1 MMKENAEV
9 SAPRAAENDPLSPA
23 DMVVGVLGGTG
34 DQGRGL
40 ARRLGLA
47 GREVLIGS
55 RSADRA
61 RSIARDLPSATGV
74 DNAECAARA
83 DLVIVAVPWDGH
95 ATTLSEVA
103 GELAGKIVVDCVVPM
118 GFDNRGA
125 HSLDVPEG
133 SACLQA
139 QQICPESRVVGA
151 FHHVSAALLLDP
163 SVPRV
168 ETDVMVVGDDRAATD
183 AVIELADTIP
193 GMRGIYAGR
202 LRNSRQVEALTANL
216 ISINR
221 RYRAHAGVRVTDV
234 PGIPVH

>member
-1 MMKENAEV
+1 MMQENV
-9 SAPRAAENDPLSPA
+9 KVPAPHAAENDPLGPA

-61 RSIARDLPSATGV
+61 RSIARDLPIATGM
-74 DNAECAARA
+74 DNTECAARA
-83 DLVIVAVPWDGH
+83 DLVVVAVPWDSH
-95 ATTLSEVA
+95 APILSKVA
-103 GELAGKIVVDCVVPM
+103 DELIGKIIVDCVVPM
-118 GFDNRGA
+118 GFDRHGA
-125 HSLDVPEG
+125 HTLDVPEG

-139 QQICPESRVVGA
+139 QRICPESRVVGA
-151 FHHVSAALLLDP
+151 FHHVSATLLLDP

-234 PGIPVH
+234 QRTPVR

>member
-1 MMKENAEV
+1 MKKKAEL
-9 SAPRAAENDPLSPA
+9 SAPHAAENYPLDPA

-34 DQGRGL
+34 EQGRGL

-47 GREVLIGS
+47 GRKVLIGS

-61 RSIARDLPSATGV
+61 RPVARELPNAVGM

-83 DLVIVAVPWDGH
+83 DLVIVAVPWDSH
-95 ATTLSEVA
+95 AALLSEV
-103 GELAGKIVVDCVVPM
+103 GRELAGKIVVDCVVPM
-118 GFDNRGA
+118 AFDKRGA
-125 HSLDVPEG
+125 HALDVPEG

-139 QQICPESRVVGA
+139 QQICPLSHVVGA

-183 AVIELADTIP
+183 AVIELADAIP

-234 PGIPVH
+234 PGIPVP

>member
-9 SAPRAAENDPLSPA
+9 PAPHAAENDPLGQA

-61 RSIARDLPSATGV
+61 RSIARDLPIATGM

-83 DLVIVAVPWDGH
+83 DLVVVAVPWDSH
-95 ATTLSEVA
+95 EAILSKVA
-103 GELAGKIVVDCVVPM
+103 DELTGKIIVDCVVPM
-118 GFDNRGA
+118 GFDKGGA
-125 HSLDVPEG
+125 HALEVPEG

-139 QQICPESRVVGA
+139 QRICPESRVVGA

-163 SVPRV
+163 SVPSV

-234 PGIPVH
+234 PGASAR